1 MQDPEWP
8 CRVGPWGS
16 ESTQQ
21 AGGSAQLGAQR
32 LWRPCDL
39 AAEGLAEQQRTP
51 VPRGCQRAEKCSPE
65 ECTAG
70 ACCQRCQAGCS
81 FACGSVQRLCKACSS
96 AGTLAAPVSTCLLD
110 QFLDNERGVVS
121 CRRFADKVAQS
132 ALVDAGTSGRCKGDC
147 RAVRVACAHSSRHIG
162 WCKAQTHS
170 MQVRFV
176 PAQGG
181 CWRAAQALVDHL
193 LGGCHPAPWPALCRL
208 AHGCSQQ
215 GETSLLQNRR
225 WG

>member
-1 MQDPEWP
+1 MQDPDWP

-39 AAEGLAEQQRTP
+39 AAEGLAEQQRAP
-51 VPRGCQRAEKCSPE
+51 VSRGCQRAEKCSPE

-147 RAVRVACAHSSRHIG
+147 RAVRVAYAHSL
-162 WCKAQTHS
+162 KQTYW
-170 MQVRFV
+170 VV
-176 PAQGG
+176 QGSDSQHAG
-181 CWRAAQALVDHL
+181 
-193 LGGCHPAPWPALCRL
+193 ALCACSRRML
-208 AHGCSQQ
+208 ASCS
-215 GETSLLQNRR
+215 GACRSSAWRMPSCTLACPLSSGSWLLTAR
-225 WG
+225 